1 MANLDPNC
9 DDSGRLHERWSAEY
23 VMGES
28 LMLYN
33 DVIKLFEGRDLA
45 TVDEVITTL
54 YLNYK
59 VEERVDL
66 QQNE

>member
-1 MANLDPNC
+1 MDPDQRCN
-9 DDSGRLHERWSAEY
+9 DSGRLHERWSAEY
-23 VMGES
+23 VMGDA
-28 LMLYN
+28 MGLYN
-33 DVIKLFEGRDLA
+33 DVVQLFEGRDLA

>member
-1 MANLDPNC
+1 
-9 DDSGRLHERWSAEY
+9 
-23 VMGES
+23 MGDA
-28 LMLYN
+28 MGLYN
-33 DVIKLFEGRDLA
+33 DVVQLFEGRDLA

>member
-1 MANLDPNC
+1 
-9 DDSGRLHERWSAEY
+9 
-23 VMGES
+23 
-28 LMLYN
+28 MLYN

-59 VEERVDL
+59 VEERVAL